1 MITIGP
7 IKDLAAW
14 AKEAIDIIDGRP
26 CVVSVSGGKDSTAT
40 CLLLREAG
48 IPFQAIH
55 MDTGWE
61 HEATESYVREYLP
74 GIIGPIRIL
83 KSKKGGMED
92 LIKHKG
98 MFPSRMRR
106 FCTQELKVFPF
117 HAYFKE
123 IQLKGEDPI
132 SVVGIRAGESKAR
145 EKLSEWEH
153 ITRGADYEMW
163 RPIIRFSEPDVI
175 ALHQRHGIKP
185 NPLYLKG
192 ATRVGCWPCIF
203 ARKKEIR
210 LISEIDPA
218 RIDRIERL
226 EADVTKLAN
235 DRHAK
240 AGKPM
245 RSPPRYFQAK
255 LPMIDNDGEKTYPCW
270 PIRKVVEWSTTARG
284 GRQFQ
289 LFGEDYASDGC
300 MRWGMCETEP
310 ESTKQEDEDED
321 HKKSTEGR

>member
-14 AKEAIDIIDGRP
+14 AKESTDIIDGRP
-26 CVVSVSGGKDSTAT
+26 CIVSVSGGKDSTAT

-61 HEATESYVREYLP
+61 HEMTEAYVREYLP

-83 KSKKGGMED
+83 KSKRGGMED
-92 LIKHKG
+92 LIKKKG
-98 MFPSRMRR
+98 MFPSRLRR
-106 FCTQELKVFPF
+106 FCTRELKVFPF
-117 HAYFKE
+117 QAHLKE
-123 IQLKGEDPI
+123 IQAKGEDPI
-132 SVVGIRAGESKAR
+132 SVVGIRAGESKSR
-145 EKLSEWEH
+145 KKLSEWDH
-153 ITRGADYEMW
+153 ITKGADYEIW

-226 EADVTKLAN
+226 EDDISSAAS
-235 DRHAK
+235 DRLK
-240 AGKPM
+240 SDQRRGFFQSKIPTVSM
-245 RSPPRYFQAK
+245 DGSSVSPA
-255 LPMIDNDGEKTYPCW
+255 W

-310 ESTKQEDEDED
+310 EE
-321 HKKSTEGR
+321 